1 MTSSTNAYSRLQTKG
16 YEPEALLNFVALMG
30 WSPQS
35 SSSDTPDPS
44 TIPTSS
50 SPRDASNEEVLPL
63 AALVQAFSLEGVNK
77 NRATMQGAKLDFLNR
92 AHVRI
97 KLADAAPGGGR
108 EDVARRTCAVVSG
121 KWPELA
127 GEKVDEPYIARVLD
141 ALKVRPLFPPASPS
155 SVSLTAAATDTHAR
169 ACRTASTRSST
180 CLRSAPTSSTRPSST
195 RRSRRSSSRASLSR
209 LTVRPSP
216 SLSLCASRR
225 GRLDVRR

>member
-44 TIPTSS
+44 TIATWS

-77 NRATMQGAKLDFLNR
+77 NRATMQSAKLDFLNR

-97 KLADAAPGGGR
+97 KLADAAAGGGR
-108 EDVARRTCAVVSG
+108 EDVARRTCAVVRS

-141 ALKVRPLFPPASPS
+141 ALKVRSLFPSASPS
-155 SVSLTAAATDTHAR
+155 LVLLTAAATDTCHCEPAGPPPHDRRRAFAR
-169 ACRTASTRSST
+169 RLLLPPARPRLGARDAA
-180 CLRSAPTSSTRPSST
+180 LQERPSRDSPCVP
-195 RRSRRSSSRASLSR
+195 RLLSHFVLRAE
-209 LTVRPSP
+209 
-216 SLSLCASRR
+216 A
-225 GRLDVRR
+225 G